1 VLETGI
7 SDRGGKETA
16 AAASMAE
23 AVRAFDWS
31 QTALGPAET
40 WPQSLRS
47 ALSICLNMPTVA
59 ALYWGSDFTVIY
71 NDAYAPALAERHPA
85 ALGRPLSEVWLEI
98 WDVLGPQMAH
108 VVQTGE
114 AFAITN
120 QPLTMHRM
128 GRDEQTFWSYSFT
141 PVRGEDEA
149 LVGVFVAATETTAVV
164 QASERMSLL
173 VERQKRLFTKAPG
186 FIAILEGPEHRFE
199 FVNETYNQLFGVRI
213 LGPVRDVFPELKG
226 QGFFELLD
234 QVYRSGQRYV
244 AQGAPVRVEP
254 QDGSVPR
261 TVLVDFIYE
270 PIRDEQ
276 DQVTGIFCQG
286 YDVTERVLA
295 ERERDAAI
303 QELRL
308 ADKNKDDFLSKL
320 AHEIRNPLAP
330 IKFGVQ
336 ALRRMT
342 VQPESRQQRLLETIE
357 RQADAITSLVE
368 DLMDVSQVR
377 LGKVTLV
384 TEKVALQDVV
394 TQAVEACSPSAD
406 GNSQE
411 VTLDMPAYPVYVH
424 ADRKRMV
431 QVCCNLIANAVKF
444 TGAGGQIHLSLSQS
458 ESSARVAVRDT
469 GIGMSAET
477 TQKVFGLFEQGPAL
491 ERSGPVGLGIGLSL
505 VKQLIELHGG
515 TVTAHSPGL
524 GLGST
529 FEFRLPKAPS

>member
-1 VLETGI
+1 VEPEANDRVSRET
-7 SDRGGKETA
+7 S

-23 AVRAFDWS
+23 AVREFEWD
-31 QTALGPAET
+31 QTALGTAET

-71 NDAYAPALAERHPA
+71 NDAYAPVLAERHPA
-85 ALGRPLSEVWLEI
+85 ALGLPLSQVWPEI
-98 WDVLGPQMAH
+98 WDVLGPQMAQ
-108 VVQTGE
+108 VVQTGK
-114 AFAITN
+114 AFAITD
-120 QPLTMHRM
+120 QPLTMHRN
-128 GRDEQTFWSYSFT
+128 GRDEQTFWSYSFS

-173 VERQKRLFTKAPG
+173 VERQKRLFTNAPG
-186 FIAILEGPEHRFE
+186 FIAILEGPEHSFE
-199 FVNETYNQLFGVRI
+199 FVNEAYNQLFGVR
-213 LGPVRDVFPELKG
+213 GVGAPVREVFPELKG

-234 QVYRSGQRYV
+234 QVYQSGQRYV
-244 AQGAPVRVEP
+244 AQGAPVRIEP
-254 QDGSVPR
+254 QDGNFPR

-276 DQVTGIFCQG
+276 DHVTGIFCQG

-342 VQPESRQQRLLETIE
+342 VQAESRQQRLLETIE

-377 LGKVTLV
+377 LGKVQLV
-384 TEKVALQDVV
+384 LENVALQDVV
-394 TQAVEACSPSAD
+394 RQAVEACSPNAD

-411 VTLDMPAYPVYVH
+411 VVLDMPADSIYVQ
-424 ADRKRMV
+424 ADGKRMV

-444 TGAGGQIHLSLSQS
+444 TGPGGRIRLSLSQS
-458 ESSARVAVRDT
+458 ESSASLAVTDT
-469 GIGMSAET
+469 GIGMTAET
-477 TQKVFGLFEQGPAL
+477 AEKAFELFEQGPAL
-491 ERSGPVGLGIGLSL
+491 ERQGSVGLGIGLSL

-529 FEFRLPKAPS
+529 FEFRLPKAPT